1 MWEKLFLPVN
11 AKGWSLRDKFKA
23 ITSGSILIA
32 LLFVSIGIWRFAQF
46 NHNKTLIED
55 SAGRHQEE
63 LANNFAATQLIGD
76 IQADLVSFI
85 QTASHADLE
94 KIQGKAQRL
103 LIGMPDEKKVLIS
116 GLLVKINDLE
126 SRLSIFR
133 ANNAKALEAGNTI
146 LAEIEKSSS
155 CGGNKL
161 CQDALLTIGQ
171 AYRNSH
177 PRYFDVI
184 MSGNDKDLAKA
195 RTEINTVM
203 EGLDNRLFEITQ
215 KLSPAQATYLQR
227 ITERVYELD
236 GAMTT
241 VIAIKQKVLDTE
253 QEINQDLRAIE
264 ETLATTSLKKSRDSS
279 ALMDH
284 GLDLASSYVRL
295 MFLGIIA
302 LTTLFLALS
311 WTMSKTVIYPLVTL
325 VQLLKKFS
333 LVISSVGRRSNE
345 ETENFE
351 ALNSLMVERE
361 DEIGDVVRATKE
373 LMDRMQGISAFRQKI
388 EADSSIEEVF
398 FRLARVFS
406 NKLGLTTF
414 SIYEVNTEGAMVRA
428 FCQPPDLEE
437 ELPEFNL
444 STDCRC
450 KRTGAIVSSLTDP
463 EICRVCQLDN
473 VVNYFCI
480 PMLIGGSV
488 IGVVQFLL
496 PFSKCIP
503 GEHETTDNLVLAQ
516 NYVEEALPVI
526 EAKRSARRLEK
537 MATTDQLTG
546 LYNRRYLE
554 ISLLKITAGI
564 KRRETNLGILLCD
577 MDFFKQVNDT
587 YGHDA
592 GDIVLAELAAI
603 LVKSV
608 RAADLVFR
616 FGGEEF
622 LILLMD
628 VQKDTSIAV
637 AEKIRAKVEATI
649 FRLPAAELSKTISI
663 GVSEFPDPERATTG
677 IWEIIKQSDVAL
689 YHAKDSGRNRV
700 VKFKPDMWT
709 DQRY

>member
-1 MWEKLFLPVN
+1 MWGKLFLTVN
-11 AKGWSLRDKFKA
+11 LKGWSLRDKFKA
-23 ITSGSILIA
+23 VITGSILVA
-32 LLFVSIGIWRFAQF
+32 LVFVGLGIWRFAQF
-46 NHNKTLIED
+46 NHNKALIED
-55 SAGRHQEE
+55 SASRYQGE
-63 LANNFAATQLIGD
+63 LGNNFTTTQLIGD

-85 QTASHADLE
+85 QTASHADLQR
-94 KIQGKAQRL
+94 IQEKAQRL
-103 LIGMPDEKKVLIS
+103 LIAVPNEKKPLIA
-116 GLLVKINDLE
+116 GLVAKINDLE

-161 CQDALLTIGQ
+161 CQDGLLTIGQ

-195 RTEINTVM
+195 RTEINNVM

-215 KLSPAQATYLQR
+215 KLPAGQAAYLQH

-241 VIAIKQKVLDTE
+241 VVAVKQKLLDS
-253 QEINQDLRAIE
+253 QLEINQDLRVIE
-264 ETLATTSLKKSRDSS
+264 ESLAGTSLQKSRDSS
-279 ALMDH
+279 VLMDR
-284 GLDLASSYVRL
+284 GLKLASGYVRL

-302 LTTLFLALS
+302 LTMLFLALA

-333 LVISSVGRRSNE
+333 LVISSVGRRCNE

-351 ALNSLMVERE
+351 ALNALMGQRD

-414 SIYEVNTEGAMVRA
+414 AIYEVNTEGTLVRV
-428 FCQPPDLEE
+428 FCQPPELEE

-450 KRTGAIVSSLTDP
+450 KRTGAIVSSLADP
-463 EICRVCQLDN
+463 EICRVCLLDN

-488 IGVVQFLL
+488 IGVVQFIL
-496 PFSKCIP
+496 PFSKCKP
-503 GEHETTDNLVLAQ
+503 GEHEVTDNLIVAQ

-564 KRRETNLGILLCD
+564 KRRNTNLGILLCD

-628 VQKDTSIAV
+628 VQKDASVAV
-637 AEKIRAKVEATI
+637 AEKIRSRVESTI

-663 GVSEFPDPERATTG
+663 GISEFPDPERASTG

-689 YHAKDSGRNRV
+689 YHAKDGGRNRV